1 MREMSNQYKK
11 TKFGLIPNDWEIK
24 KLKNIGNSTI
34 GLTYSPKDVVDE
46 EGILVL
52 RSSNIKD
59 GRLSF
64 QDNVYVKK
72 NVPEKLLLKKGDI
85 LVCSRNGSRSLIG
98 KNVLITEDTNYTFG
112 AFMLVF
118 RSKYN
123 EYLYQLFQTNMYQK
137 QIQANLGATINQI
150 TTKDLNSFQFPFPK
164 SEKEQKKII
173 SILSTWDKAI
183 ELKEKLIEQKKELKK
198 GLMQKLLTG
207 EVRLPGFEEEWEEVK
222 LGELG
227 DFKTSSVD
235 KKVNKNDIEILLV
248 NYMDVYRNRVIDN
261 TIDFMK
267 VTATEKQ
274 IETFNVQ
281 YGDVLFTPS
290 SETPDDIGHSAVVKV
305 DSAKILY
312 SYHLVRLRFKREM
325 DVDFKAYVFN
335 SSNLLREFSKR
346 ATGATRYTLSL
357 SDFKEST
364 IRIPKDI
371 TEQKAIGTVLLN
383 SEREIR
389 LLKKELEM
397 LKQQKKGL
405 MQLLLTGKVRV
416 KV

>member
-112 AFMLVF
+112 AFMSVF

-207 EVRLPGFEEEWEEVK
+207 EVRLPGFEGVW
-222 LGELG
+222 
-227 DFKTSSVD
+227 
-235 KKVNKNDIEILLV
+235 KKVRLGNIGKTYNGLSGKSAEDFGEGKPYIPYKTIFDDSKIDINKLDYVRIEE
-248 NYMDVYRNRVIDN
+248 N
-261 TIDFMK
+261 
-267 VTATEKQ
+267 EKQ
-274 IETFNVQ
+274 NKAK
-281 YGDVLFTPS
+281 YGDIFFTTS
-290 SETPDDIGHSAVVKV
+290 SETPDEVGMSSVLLDHIDEVYLNSFCFG
-305 DSAKILY
+305 Y
-312 SYHLVRLRFKREM
+312 RLN
-325 DVDFKAYVFN
+325 DFNVLHPEFAQYLFR
-335 SSNLLREFSKR
+335 SNGFRKK
-346 ATGATRYTLSL
+346 TLSL
-357 SDFKEST
+357 AQGST
-364 IRIPKDI
+364 RFNISKNEVMKIEVLLPPI
-371 TEQKAIGTVLLN
+371 EEQKLIASILTN
-383 SEREIR
+383 SDREIK
-389 LLKKELEM
+389 LLQKQVELIKE
-397 LKQQKKGL
+397 QKKGL